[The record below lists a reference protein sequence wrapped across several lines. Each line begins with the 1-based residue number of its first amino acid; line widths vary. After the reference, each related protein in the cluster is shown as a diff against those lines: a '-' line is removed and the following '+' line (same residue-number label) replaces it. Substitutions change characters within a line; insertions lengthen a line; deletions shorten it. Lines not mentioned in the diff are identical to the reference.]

1 VSNILTIST
10 FTVDTTTTT
19 TDTTAPVL
27 TEVYPVTTPTSNSTP
42 YYTFHTTEAGT
53 ITYGGSCSSTT
64 INAYNGNNNIRFN
77 TLSDGTYSDENT
89 GYCTITVKD
98 SAGNVSNTLTIS
110 TFTVDTTPPSVISIS
125 PAQGV
130 DNVSVVSTTGF
141 EFGFNEEINPSTILT
156 NSNSATCDGYS
167 ATIQTSPDN
176 FSTNTNCIQLGT
188 ATTSD
193 NKTFRIIPTNL
204 INSLCP
210 TFYSSSCGSNLMPDT
225 NYQIKVTSQVKE
237 LAGNTLNGGNDNLS
251 NFTSKA
257 RPYVSSTSPDNGSIV
272 IAH

>member
-1 VSNILTIST
+1 MKADSSNEGDSTGDGCGGGEHGGTDTTAPVIAEVYPVTTPTSDSTPDYTFSSTKDGTITYGGSCSSSKTYAYSGNNTITLDVLSDGTYSDCTITVKDSAGNVSNILTIST

-42 YYTFHTTEAGT
+42 YYTFHTTEAGN

-110 TFTVDTTPPSVISIS
+110 TFTVDTTPP
-125 PAQGV
+125 
-130 DNVSVVSTTGF
+130 
-141 EFGFNEEINPSTILT
+141 
-156 NSNSATCDGYS
+156 
-167 ATIQTSPDN
+167 
-176 FSTNTNCIQLGT
+176 
-188 ATTSD
+188 
-193 NKTFRIIPTNL
+193 
-204 INSLCP
+204 
-210 TFYSSSCGSNLMPDT
+210 
-225 NYQIKVTSQVKE
+225 VTDQHQS
-237 LAGNTLNGGNDNLS
+237 
-251 NFTSKA
+251 
-257 RPYVSSTSPDNGSIV
+257 RPRC
-272 IAH
+272 